1 MKYGFK
7 LTLVTILLA
16 SELELSICRFLPA
29 MHAISR
35 YDSVSSVSRSGN
47 ITDNIENIEK
57 KFDELTKQSNN
68 MFF

>member
-7 LTLVTILLA
+7 LILETILLA
-16 SELELSICRFLPA
+16 SELGLSICCFLPA

-35 YDSVSSVSRSGN
+35 YDSVSSFSRTGN

-57 KFDELTKQSNN
+57 QFDELTK
-68 MFF
+68 